1 MLKLRILLLVVFAFV
16 ACLSLASCAKS
27 VDKDEYNAKLAEA
40 QKLEYDYTEM
50 TIKGSMKSGS
60 GKTEVNETYDVKNG
74 LSYLSSITSAFA
86 YFDGEVKY
94 YAGSTFKVEYQDDE
108 GKAVIEM
115 NKYGL
120 ITYFSAESED
130 YSMTIKVSYK

>member
-1 MLKLRILLLVVFAFV
+1 MRKLRILLLIVFAFV

-27 VDKDEYNAKLAEA
+27 VDKDEYDAKLAEA
-40 QKLEYDYTEM
+40 QALECDYTEM
-50 TIKGSMKSGS
+50 TIKGKMKYGS
-60 GKTEVNETYDVKNG
+60 SSTEVNETLDFKSG
-74 LSYLSSITSAFA
+74 SRYLSSLTSALSFLDDTA
-86 YFDGEVKY
+86 KY

-120 ITYFSAESED
+120 ITYISAESEGI
-130 YSMTIKVSYK
+130 SMTIKVSYK

>member
-1 MLKLRILLLVVFAFV
+1 MRKLRILLLVVFAFV

-27 VDKDEYNAKLAEA
+27 VDKEEYDAKLAEA
-40 QKLEYDYTEM
+40 QALECDYTEM
-50 TIKGSMKSGS
+50 TIKGKMKYGS
-60 GKTEVNETYDVKNG
+60 SSTEVNETLDFNSG
-74 LSYLSSITSAFA
+74 SSYLSSITSAFA
-86 YFDGEVKY
+86 YIDGEVKY

-120 ITYFSAESED
+120 ITYFNAESED
-130 YSMTIKVSYK
+130 NSITIKVSYK